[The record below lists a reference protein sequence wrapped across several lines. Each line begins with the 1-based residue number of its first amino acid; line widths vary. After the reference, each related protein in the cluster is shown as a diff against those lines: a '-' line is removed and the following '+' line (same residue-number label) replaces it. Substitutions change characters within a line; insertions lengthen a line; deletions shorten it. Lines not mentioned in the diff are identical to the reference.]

1 MSKESTSTLRSL
13 GATSQ
18 HGSEDHPSSEQLTAF
33 VGNVLVESE
42 RASVFAHLSQCVH
55 CREILA
61 LITPEEGPPA
71 PIALSTGRHGSHRAK
86 CQQRRLR
93 RE

>member
-1 MSKESTSTLRSL
+1 MFEESISKLRSF
-13 GATSQ
+13 GAAPQ

-42 RASVFAHLSQCVH
+42 RASVFAHLTRCVR
-55 CREILA
+55 CREMLA
-61 LITPEEGPPA
+61 LITPEEGPAA
-71 PIALSTGRHGSHRAK
+71 PIALSTGRGWSHRAK
-86 CQQRRLR
+86 SQRRRLP